1 LVIIKKNSFF
11 IIKGLFSP
19 FFFTII
25 VKINLN
31 LLNAEM
37 SWSSEDYIEEL
48 LIVAYQ
54 KGKGGLLMD
63 VASKIQ
69 MDKKIDRTRSFELA
83 AKELNI
89 EIPD

>member
-1 LVIIKKNSFF
+1 
-11 IIKGLFSP
+11 
-19 FFFTII
+19 
-25 VKINLN
+25 
-31 LLNAEM
+31 M

-48 LIVAYQ
+48 LYVAHQ
-54 KGKGGLLMD
+54 KGKGSLLMD

-69 MDKKIDRTRSFELA
+69 MDKKIDRTSSFELA

>member
-1 LVIIKKNSFF
+1 M
-11 IIKGLFSP
+11 GLFSP
-19 FFFTII
+19 FFFIII
-25 VKINLN
+25 VLNQINLFN
-31 LLNAEM
+31 TEM

-48 LIVAYQ
+48 LVTAHQ

-69 MDKKIDRTRSFELA
+69 MDKKVDRTRSFELA

>member
-1 LVIIKKNSFF
+1 LVIINKF
-11 IIKGLFSP
+11 IFYFTKGLFSP
-19 FFFTII
+19 FFFIII
-25 VKINLN
+25 VLNQLN
-31 LLNAEM
+31 LFNTEM
-37 SWSSEDYIEEL
+37 GWSSEDYIEEL
-48 LIVAYQ
+48 LVIAYQ

>member
-1 LVIIKKNSFF
+1 
-11 IIKGLFSP
+11 
-19 FFFTII
+19 
-25 VKINLN
+25 
-31 LLNAEM
+31 M

-48 LIVAYQ
+48 LIVAHQ

-69 MDKKIDRTRSFELA
+69 IDNKVDRTRSFELA
-83 AKELNI
+83 AKELKI

>member
-1 LVIIKKNSFF
+1 
-11 IIKGLFSP
+11 
-19 FFFTII
+19 
-25 VKINLN
+25 
-31 LLNAEM
+31 M

-48 LIVAYQ
+48 LYVAHQ

-69 MDKKIDRTRSFELA
+69 MDKKIDRTSSFELA

>member
-1 LVIIKKNSFF
+1 
-11 IIKGLFSP
+11 
-19 FFFTII
+19 
-25 VKINLN
+25 
-31 LLNAEM
+31 M

-48 LIVAYQ
+48 LVIAHQ

-69 MDKKIDRTRSFELA
+69 IDNKVDRTRSFELA

>member
-1 LVIIKKNSFF
+1 VLNQ
-11 IIKGLFSP
+11 
-19 FFFTII
+19 
-25 VKINLN
+25 LN
-31 LLNAEM
+31 LFNTEM

-48 LIVAYQ
+48 LVVAYK
-54 KGKGGLLMD
+54 KGKEALLMD

-69 MDKKIDRTRSFELA
+69 MDKKVDRTKSFELA

>member
-1 LVIIKKNSFF
+1 MLNQ
-11 IIKGLFSP
+11 
-19 FFFTII
+19 
-25 VKINLN
+25 INLFN
-31 LLNAEM
+31 TEM

-69 MDKKIDRTRSFELA
+69 MDRKVDRTKSFELA
-83 AKELNI
+83 ARELNI

>member
-1 LVIIKKNSFF
+1 
-11 IIKGLFSP
+11 
-19 FFFTII
+19 
-25 VKINLN
+25 
-31 LLNAEM
+31 M

-48 LIVAYQ
+48 LYVAHQ
-54 KGKGGLLMD
+54 IGKGGLLMD

-69 MDKKIDRTRSFELA
+69 VENKVDRTRSFELA